1 VVPVTTS
8 QNPVGLQ
15 LAALRDRIAGSNEPG
30 DIEGLF
36 ARFLLGDVPAV
47 DLRWAVD
54 QSDDEVRA
62 KHHGQTEFPAVAAL
76 GYMLYATAGRDGAAR
91 EAFDAGVARL
101 RQRDP
106 FPHDRQS
113 FGAHPLALIGL
124 ALGARAIAAGGE
136 ATLSWIG
143 GVIRDERS
151 RQPEGFAAV
160 LRDIALSIVA
170 AGPVERP
177 YFPDRVDS
185 FALALW
191 ATRRALL
198 AVRADLTAEAAQIRL
213 AELVSVDPES
223 VDPTRAAAIYAAI
236 TLLLPSAIE
245 SALGIDAVAS
255 VLARFQDALRRWP
268 NQTDGTG
275 WPLTDEKKV
284 QAVVYVVLRSV
295 FPDVIDEETLTKVGL
310 SSYIPDYAIPSLRL
324 LIEVKFARVK
334 TDLKKIEKEI
344 LEDSA
349 AYPMAGSGGYDQMIV
364 FIYDDSA
371 SVQLHGVVRDALQK
385 VPFIRS
391 VIFATRPS

>member
-1 VVPVTTS
+1 MSLPPR
-8 QNPVGLQ
+8 PVGRQ
-15 LAALRDRIAGSNEPG
+15 LVALRDRIAAANQPG
-30 DIEGLF
+30 DVEGLF
-36 ARFLLGDVPAV
+36 ARFVLVHVPAV

-54 QSDDEVRA
+54 EADDQIAGKLR
-62 KHHGQTEFPAVAAL
+62 GQTEFPAVAAL
-76 GYMLYATAGRDGAAR
+76 GYMLYASAGSEGVGRR
-91 EAFDAGVARL
+91 QAFDAGVARL

-113 FGAHPLALIGL
+113 FGTHPLALIGL
-124 ALGARAIAAGGE
+124 ALGARAIATSSD
-136 ATLSWIG
+136 ATLPWIADI
-143 GVIRDERS
+143 IRDGRS
-151 RQPEGFAAV
+151 RQPEGFGAV
-160 LRDIALSIVA
+160 LRDIALSVVSA
-170 AGPVERP
+170 APCERQL
-177 YFPDRVDS
+177 YPDHVDS
-185 FALALW
+185 FAVALW

-198 AVRADLTAEAAQIRL
+198 VVPAELSLEAANSRL
-213 AELVSVDPES
+213 EELVSVDPES
-223 VDPTRAAAIYAAI
+223 LDPVRASAIYAAI
-236 TLLLPSAIE
+236 TLLLPAAIE
-245 SALGIDAVAS
+245 STLGIDAVGN

-310 SSYIPDYAIPSLRL
+310 SSYIPDFAIPSLRL
-324 LIEVKFARVK
+324 FVEVKFARVK
-334 TDLKKIEKEI
+334 ADLKRIEKEI

-349 AYPMAGSGGYDQMIV
+349 AYPLAGSGGYDQMIV
-364 FIYDDSA
+364 FIFDNSA